1 MTLESD
7 RRSAVDHLADLVAF
21 DTISRNSNL
30 ALIDHVEA
38 YLQRFDIPT
47 LRIPDA
53 TGQKANLLA
62 VIGPRDR
69 PGYILSGH
77 TDVVPVDG
85 QTWSSDPFTLR
96 RDNGRLYGRGATD
109 MKGFLAC
116 CLARVPDMVS
126 ADLQTPLLL
135 AFSYDEEVGCKGV
148 TGLID
153 QLPSWVPHPI
163 ACFVGEPT
171 GMQVVVGH
179 KGKRAMRVT
188 VTGRSRHSSLA
199 PLAVNA
205 AEYAAQL
212 VVMLKQ
218 IGRRLEA
225 EGRRDPLY
233 DVPFTTAHVGRISG
247 GGALNI
253 VPDHCE
259 LDFEFRALP
268 QDDLDGLIAET
279 RAFARDTL
287 VPEMQATAPE
297 ADIVFDP
304 IAAFPGLE
312 TPADDPVVTLAKR
325 LVGRN
330 DHAKVAYGTEGGQF
344 SVRGGVPTVVVG
356 PGAIAQAH
364 TPDEFIEIT
373 ELDRCDQFIGRLIA
387 HAATITDPAPR

>member
-1 MTLESD
+1 MTQDRD
-7 RRSAVDHLADLVAF
+7 RRSAIDHLANLVAF
-21 DTISRNSNL
+21 DTVSRNSNL

-38 YLQRFDIPT
+38 YLHGFAIPT
-47 LRIPDA
+47 VRIPDA

-62 VIGPRDR
+62 VIGPRER

-85 QTWSSDPFTLR
+85 QDWSSDPFTLR
-96 RDNGRLYGRGATD
+96 RENGRVYGRGTTD

-116 CLARVPDMVS
+116 CLARVPDMVA
-126 ADLQTPLLL
+126 ADLETPLML

-153 QLPSWVPHPI
+153 RLPSWAPAPI

-179 KGKRAMRVT
+179 KGKRAMRVV

-199 PLAVNA
+199 PQAVNA
-205 AEYAAQL
+205 TEYAAE
-212 VVMLKQ
+212 VAVRLKQ
-218 IGRRLEA
+218 IGRRLESQ
-225 EGRRDPLY
+225 GPRDPLY

-247 GGALNI
+247 GAALNI
-253 VPDHCE
+253 VPDRCE

-268 QDDLDGLIAET
+268 QDDLDGLVGEIE
-279 RAFARDTL
+279 AFAQETL
-287 VPEMQATAPE
+287 LPEMRGVAAE

-304 IAAFPGLE
+304 LAAFPALE
-312 TPADDPVVTLAKR
+312 TPDDDPAVTLAKR

-344 SVRGGVPTVVVG
+344 SVRGGIPTVVVG
-356 PGAIAQAH
+356 PGQIVQAH
-364 TPDEFIEIT
+364 TPDEYIEVS
-373 ELDRCDQFIGRLIA
+373 ELDRCEAFIGRLID
-387 HAATITDPAPR
+387 HAATAGRTA

>member
-1 MTLESD
+1 MTPD
-7 RRSAVDHLADLVAF
+7 NGRRSAIDHLADLVAF
-21 DTISRNSNL
+21 DTVSRNSNL

-38 YLQRFDIPT
+38 YLHRFAIPT
-47 LRIPDA
+47 VRIPDA
-53 TGQKANLLA
+53 TGLKASLLA

-85 QTWSSDPFTLR
+85 QDWTSDPFTLR
-96 RDNGRLYGRGATD
+96 RADGRVYGRGATD

-116 CLARVPDMVS
+116 CLARVPDMVA

-153 QLPSWVPHPI
+153 RLPSWAPAPI

-188 VTGRSRHSSLA
+188 VKGLSRHSSLA

-212 VVMLKQ
+212 LVRLKQ
-218 IGRRLEA
+218 IGLRLRA
-225 EGRRDPLY
+225 EGAQDPLY
-233 DVPFTTAHVGRISG
+233 DIPYSTAHVGRIHG

-253 VPDHCE
+253 VPDRCE

-268 QDDLDGLIAET
+268 EDDLDGLVGEVQ
-279 RAFARDTL
+279 AFARETL
-287 VPEMQATAPE
+287 IPEMRDIAPE
-297 ADIVFDP
+297 SDIVFEP
-304 IAAFPGLE
+304 LAAFPALE
-312 TPADDPVVTLAKR
+312 TPDDDPAVTLAKR

-344 SVRGGVPTVVVG
+344 SVRGGIPTVVVG

-364 TPDEFIEIT
+364 TPDEFVEVS
-373 ELDRCDQFIGRLIA
+373 ELDRCEQFIGRLIE
-387 HAATITDPAPR
+387 HAATTSA